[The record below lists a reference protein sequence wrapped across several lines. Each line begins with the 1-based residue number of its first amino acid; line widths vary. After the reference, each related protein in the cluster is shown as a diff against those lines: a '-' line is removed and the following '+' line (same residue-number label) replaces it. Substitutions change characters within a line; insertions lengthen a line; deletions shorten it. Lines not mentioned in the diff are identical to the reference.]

1 MKNKFNPPSIS
12 TINILL
18 LAYLGVGLLLFA
30 IIIILNAYRIPFEY
44 VSRNP
49 ESHFGIP
56 IYAGLLQK
64 IRVILWSASMSICF
78 FSYLVIKVYSNSSR
92 VAKFIFYSAILTF
105 LLFID
110 DYFQIHSAFRLIL
123 HIQNTFVYLA
133 YAIYVLYVIYRF
145 KEIIMSSEYKILIL
159 ACILLGLA
167 VILDLLSDT
176 KLITSGKEEVFEA
189 SFKLF
194 GVVTW
199 TIYFVKYC
207 FDNLKVLVLKH

>member
-30 IIIILNAYRIPFEY
+30 IIILLNTYKIPFEY

-56 IYAGLLQK
+56 IYAGFLQK
-64 IRVILWSASMSICF
+64 IRVIMWSASMSICF
-78 FSYLVIKVYSNSSR
+78 FCYLVIKVYSNSSQ

-110 DYFQIHSAFRLIL
+110 DYFQLHTAFRLIL
-123 HIQNTFVYLA
+123 HVQNTFVYLG
-133 YAIYVLYVIYRF
+133 YALYILYIVYRF
-145 KEIIMSSEYKILIL
+145 KEIILSSEYKILIL
-159 ACILLGLA
+159 AFILLGLA
-167 VILDLLSDT
+167 VILDLLSDANF
-176 KLITSGKEEVFEA
+176 INSGKEEVFEA

-199 TIYFVKYC
+199 TLYFVKFC
-207 FDNLKVLVLKH
+207 FDNLKVLVLKR